1 MMELTPHPLLH
12 HKLQLL
18 IRALWQGPTA
28 DKVVSL
34 VTTGL
39 GYSLLQ
45 LDNKISMMYKKT
57 IKHWLYKSTY
67 TYSTLLWNPT
77 TGWDNSTTGRHIPST
92 HSIGHKKS
100 VMTKKCPVFQQFLWM
115 VQNVAFGVW
124 AVELPSET
132 SCLTRKRW
140 NCALQ

>member
-1 MMELTPHPLLH
+1 MMELTPHPLLQ
-12 HKLQLL
+12 HKLRLL

-34 VTTGL
+34 VTTGF
-39 GYSLLQ
+39 GYSPLQ

-57 IKHWLYKSTY
+57 IKHWLHKSIHTQLSY
-67 TYSTLLWNPT
+67 GTRQQDGIILRQRDTFPT
-77 TGWDNSTTGRHIPST
+77 HTVLDI
-92 HSIGHKKS
+92 KKR
-100 VMTKKCPVFQQFLWM
+100 MTKKCPVFQQFLWM

-124 AVELPSET
+124 AVELPLET

-140 NCALQ
+140 NCAIQ